1 MDQTDKE
8 MNDMLLKEQV
18 DPVSGN
24 TAPVGALPSEVRDD
38 ITVNVSP
45 NEFVIPAYT
54 LRYFGEDFFN
64 ELLGAAEQ
72 GWDRIKAGEEPMPP
86 KSESDTEAVKDGYDE
101 GGAIPG
107 EDVDVPPPVGGGY
120 GQYGGT
126 GATFGGFEFKIFIN
140 PETEQE
146 IRIYFFNGK
155 PLSRI
160 PEGFR
165 EKGAT
170 AVEEQEQVAEE
181 QTRDDDGDDDKAVIA
196 GVPEEEQTWRN
207 TPVDDWTTKDYNAYN
222 LDMRDSINKGK
233 DPLSLGFIENG
244 ILTAVGSLIG
254 GPVGALGLTT
264 LAKKAKVKQAEEAH
278 EKALSIFQSEDA
290 SAEDRANAD
299 ITRYLTGSALNKS
312 GYAVSVANPF
322 SGFKDEDTI
331 LDRILGTEGELDEYG
346 MPTQEALDAR
356 RLAQYGSADAS
367 YMTSDDPYAPPSR
380 GLGRFLDTGK
390 VDYDDTSSGI
400 LETTAAIT
408 KTVEDENA
416 RVAAIEAEKARLEA
430 EEAARKL
437 KEAADLAEAIRLEQ
451 ELKDKQAAAA
461 KEAKEAAAAKAA
473 ADKKAKEEAA
483 RKAKE
488 AEDKRFKETLEKTG
502 TATRTGSAAPTS
514 SPRPKSKPTDPGY
527 MKDPK
532 GYSLID
538 TGRVN
543 SEGQKQ
549 YRMPTAQEQAAQR
562 IAANTDNDNDDDS
575 GSDSSDSNDCCFIML
590 EARYGNGTMDMVV
603 RKYRDEYMT
612 DRNRRGYYKVAE
624 VFVPLMRKSPT
635 FKWVITKTFA
645 DPLVSYGKYHYN
657 EKKVGVVFT
666 PVKNFWMKLFD
677 IVGGDT
683 KFIRENG
690 ETV

>member
-233 DPLSLGFIENG
+233 DPLSLGLIENG
-244 ILTAVGSLIG
+244 ILSAVGGLIG

-264 LAKKAKVKQAEEAH
+264 LAKKSKVKQAEEAH
-278 EKALSIFQSEDA
+278 EKAVSIYQSEDA

-331 LDRILGTEGELDEYG
+331 LDRILGTKGDLEESG
-346 MPTQEALDAR
+346 MATQEALDAR
-356 RLAQYGSADAS
+356 MLAQYGSTDGS
-367 YMTSDDPYAPPSR
+367 YMDDAYAPPSR
-380 GLGRFLDTGK
+380 RLGEFLRDGK
-390 VDYDDTSSGI
+390 VYYDDTSSGI
-400 LETTAAIT
+400 LEKTAAIT

-430 EEAARKL
+430 EELARKAR
-437 KEAADLAEAIRLEQ
+437 EAAEAKRIAEAIRLE
-451 ELKDKQAAAA
+451 EEAKAKKAEADRKAKAA
-461 KEAKEAAAAKAA
+461 KAAAAAAKAA

-488 AEDKRFKETLEKTG
+488 AEDKRFKEELEKTG
-502 TATRTGSAAPTS
+502 TATRTGSAAPTT
-514 SPRPKSKPTDPGY
+514 SPRPKSRPTDPGY

-532 GYSLID
+532 GYSMVE
-538 TGRVN
+538 TSPGV
-543 SEGQKQ
+543 
-549 YRMPTAQEQAAQR
+549 YRMPTAQEQATQR
-562 IAANTDNDNDDDS
+562 MAANDDNDDS
-575 GSDSSDSNDCCFIML
+575 GSDSSGDDKIVCTAMNNS
-590 EARYGNGTMDMVV
+590 YGFGSYRQAIWLSYSKDHLTKEHEVGYHTLFLPLVDLAYNKNNKFV
-603 RKYRDEYMT
+603 RKSLEHIARHRTADLRAQMQNKKRDTLGRVYRSILEPL
-612 DRNRRGYYKVAE
+612 
-624 VFVPLMRKSPT
+624 VFTVGKFRK
-635 FKWVITKTFA
+635 ITK
-645 DPLVSYGKYHYN
+645 
-657 EKKVGVVFT
+657 
-666 PVKNFWMKLFD
+666 
-677 IVGGDT
+677 I
-683 KFIRENG
+683 
-690 ETV
+690 

>member
-8 MNDMLLKEQV
+8 MNDMLLEEQV

-86 KSESDTEAVKDGYDE
+86 KSEADTEAVKDGYDE

-126 GATFGGFEFKIFIN
+126 GATFGGFEYKTFIN

-181 QTRDDDGDDDKAVIA
+181 QTRDDDDKAVIA

-222 LDMRDSINKGK
+222 LDMRDSINKGE

-380 GLGRFLDTGK
+380 RLGDFLGTGK

-400 LETTAAIT
+400 LEKTAAIT

-461 KEAKEAAAAKAA
+461 KAAKAAEAAKAA
-473 ADKKAKEEAA
+473 ADKKAKEEADK
-483 RKAKE
+483 KAKE

-502 TATRTGSAAPTS
+502 TATRTGSAAPTT
-514 SPRPKSKPTDPGY
+514 SPRPPSKPTDPGY

-532 GYSLID
+532 GYSMIE
-538 TGRVN
+538 TSPGV
-543 SEGQKQ
+543 
-549 YRMPTAQEQAAQR
+549 YRMPTSQEQATQR
-562 IAANTDNDNDDDS
+562 AAANDDNDDS
-575 GSDSSDSNDCCFIML
+575 GSDSSGDDKIVCTAMNNSYGFGSYRQAIWLSYSKDHLTKEHEVGYHTLFLPLVDLAYNKNNKFVRNSL
-590 EARYGNGTMDMVV
+590 EHIARHRTADLRAQMQNKKRDTLGRVYRSILEPLVFTVGKF
-603 RKYRDEYMT
+603 RK
-612 DRNRRGYYKVAE
+612 
-624 VFVPLMRKSPT
+624 
-635 FKWVITKTFA
+635 ITK
-645 DPLVSYGKYHYN
+645 
-657 EKKVGVVFT
+657 
-666 PVKNFWMKLFD
+666 
-677 IVGGDT
+677 I
-683 KFIRENG
+683 
-690 ETV
+690 